1 MENEREVLVEVNHLN
16 VTYGSG
22 KKAYEAV
29 QDANFKIYN
38 AEKQLKRVAERG
50 R

>member
-22 KKAYEAV
+22 RSTYHLSL
-29 QDANFKIYN
+29 IHI
-38 AEKQLKRVAERG
+38 
-50 R
+50 

>member
-22 KKAYEAV
+22 KKADRKSV
-29 QDANFKIYN
+29 
-38 AEKQLKRVAERG
+38 V
-50 R
+50 

>member
-22 KKAYEAV
+22 RSAYHACLLYTS
-29 QDANFKIYN
+29 DA
-38 AEKQLKRVAERG
+38 ADD
-50 R
+50 

>member
-1 MENEREVLVEVNHLN
+1 METEREVLVEVNHLN

-29 QDANFKIYN
+29 QDLSLIHI
-38 AEKQLKRVAERG
+38 
-50 R
+50 

>member
-1 MENEREVLVEVNHLN
+1 MENEREVLLEVNHLN

-29 QDANFKIYN
+29 QDLSLIHI
-38 AEKQLKRVAERG
+38 
-50 R
+50 